1 MLHTKII
8 SIINNMPPESDLLY
22 NDTAATMIIKYS
34 SLETE
39 KIATDAV
46 EQGVSM
52 CARMGI
58 AL

>member
-1 MLHTKII
+1 M
-8 SIINNMPPESDLLY
+8 NNMPPKSDLLY
-22 NDTAATMIIKYS
+22 NETAATIIMKYS

-46 EQGVSM
+46 ERVSM
-52 CARMGI
+52 CVCMGF

>member
-1 MLHTKII
+1 
-8 SIINNMPPESDLLY
+8 MPPESDLLY